1 MLIPTRL
8 FTLIVCTVIFWPA
21 AAAGQPAELL
31 ISEYV
36 EGTSNNK
43 AIEIYN
49 PTGVSIDLGADQYKI
64 LMYFNGAITAATTVN
79 LTGVIAAGA
88 TFVLAHQLAVLP
100 ITPQQTSNASF
111 YNGDDAIVL
120 TYGPTN
126 IVQDA
131 VGQIGVDPGTEWGTG
146 LVSTADNT
154 IRRGPDVCTGDIVT
168 DDVFDPAIQWTGFA
182 TDTFSGLGSHA
193 NNCGPTPVNA
203 QTWGSIKTLY
213 R

>member
-1 MLIPTRL
+1 MNRL
-8 FTLIVCTVIFWPA
+8 LRTSIATLALVL
-21 AAAGQPAELL
+21 AAGSAHAGLF

-36 EGTSNNK
+36 EGSSNNK

-49 PTGVSIDLGADQYKI
+49 PTGVNIDLGADQYKI
-64 LMYFNGAITAATTVN
+64 LMYFNGAITAGTTIN

-88 TFVLAHQLAVLP
+88 TFVLASSSANATILGLA
-100 ITPQQTSNASF
+100 QQTSAASF

-131 VGQIGVDPGTEWGTG
+131 LGQIGNDPGTEWGAG

-154 IRRGPDVCTGDIVT
+154 IRRGADVCTGDIVT
-168 DDVFDPAIQWTGFA
+168 DDAFDPSIEWIGFA
-182 TDTFSGLGSHA
+182 NDTFDGLGSHA

>member
-1 MLIPTRL
+1 MNRL
-8 FTLIVCTVIFWPA
+8 LRTTVATLALVL
-21 AAAGQPAELL
+21 AAGSAHAGLF

-36 EGTSNNK
+36 EGSSNNK

-64 LMYFNGAITAATTVN
+64 LMYFNGAITAGTTIN
-79 LTGVIAAGA
+79 LTGIIPAGGK
-88 TFVLAHQLAVLP
+88 FVLASSSANATILGLA
-100 ITPQQTSNASF
+100 QQTSAASF
-111 YNGDDAIVL
+111 YNGDDAVVL
-120 TYGPTN
+120 T
-126 IVQDA
+126 
-131 VGQIGVDPGTEWGTG
+131 TEWGTG

-154 IRRGPDVCTGDIVT
+154 IRRGPDVCTGDTIA
-168 DDVFDPAIQWTGFA
+168 DDAFDPSIQWLGFA
-182 TDTFSGLGSHA
+182 VDTFGDLGAHA